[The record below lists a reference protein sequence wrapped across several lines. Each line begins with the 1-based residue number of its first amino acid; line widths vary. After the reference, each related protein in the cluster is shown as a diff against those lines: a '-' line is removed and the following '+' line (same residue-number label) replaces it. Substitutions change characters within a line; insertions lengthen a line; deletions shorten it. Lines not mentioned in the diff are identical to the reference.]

1 MDEVIGIT
9 DVLLTVLKIL
19 IAILVFGLIIFIH
32 ELGHFFMARL
42 MGVKVNEFAIGM
54 GPQLFHFGKK
64 ETKYS
69 LRALPVGGYCAM
81 EGEDE
86 EASSDNPRAFGRA
99 SGWKKIVILCA
110 GAFMNFL
117 TGFVL
122 ILILFSQ
129 ATGFVLPTIDGF
141 LEGYGVEDSG
151 LQPGDVV
158 YSLDGHRIYNYN
170 NLTFFL
176 GRAGDTLDFVVLR
189 EGEKVRL
196 DGVEMPLQARTD
208 EEGKT
213 TYLRGISV
221 GREIIPATLGSKLLY
236 SWYNS
241 LDFVRT
247 VWISLGDLV
256 SGVVGLRDLSGPVG
270 IVTTISQVGT
280 QSETVGDA
288 VYNILY
294 LSALI
299 AVNLAVMNLLPLPA
313 LDGGRIFFLFLNGL
327 LFGLFRR
334 KIDPKYEGYVHMA
347 GLALLLILSL
357 AVTFSDV
364 GKLFGV

>member
-1 MDEVIGIT
+1 MLGSVLFYVVIA
-9 DVLLTVLKIL
+9 VLIFGVL
-19 IAILVFGLIIFIH
+19 IATH
-32 ELGHFFMARL
+32 ELGHFATAKL
-42 MGVKVNEFAIGM
+42 LGVQVNEFAVGM
-54 GPQLFHFGKK
+54 GPALWKK
-64 ETKYS
+64 EKGETLYS
-69 LRALPVGGYCAM
+69 IRALPIGGYCAM

-86 EASSDNPRAFGRA
+86 ESDNPRAFGRA

-141 LEGYGVEDSG
+141 LEGYGVED
-151 LQPGDVV
+151 
-158 YSLDGHRIYNYN
+158 
-170 NLTFFL
+170 
-176 GRAGDTLDFVVLR
+176 
-189 EGEKVRL
+189 
-196 DGVEMPLQARTD
+196 
-208 EEGKT
+208 
-213 TYLRGISV
+213 RGISV

-347 GLALLLILSL
+347 GLALLLTLSL